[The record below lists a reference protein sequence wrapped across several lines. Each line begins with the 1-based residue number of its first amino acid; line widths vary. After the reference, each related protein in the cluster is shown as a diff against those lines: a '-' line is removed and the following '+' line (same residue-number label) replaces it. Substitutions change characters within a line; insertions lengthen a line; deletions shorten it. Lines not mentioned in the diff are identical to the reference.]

1 MIGTAQAIKGL
12 WCAPMRASCPFGWR
26 ACLLCSMSAT
36 AADGWGRCPF
46 LGVGFWARGNKKAR
60 HGSGKLK
67 CDKHF
72 HLPEKNHVPP
82 PWTLPME
89 RCRRQAV
96 SPFEQA
102 DGRVLGFVEPR
113 HDRGSVVLVDRRGLG
128 VGADLEGEV
137 LYPARAASR
146 FVPRSAGQGGNQA
159 LPTRSRHLLG
169 TVVGLGGRR
178 LARQATR
185 VGPGCHHGRTTLCR
199 VGGERL
205 VSRVCRPGG
214 LENIEGCKSPGLGT
228 GMANAVA
235 LFP

>member
-1 MIGTAQAIKGL
+1 MGERGK
-12 WCAPMRASCPFGWR
+12 PFPPSPPLR
-26 ACLLCSMSAT
+26 
-36 AADGWGRCPF
+36 GRGVL

-89 RCRRQAV
+89 RCGRQAV

-146 FVPRSAGQGGNQA
+146 F
-159 LPTRSRHLLG
+159 
-169 TVVGLGGRR
+169 
-178 LARQATR
+178 
-185 VGPGCHHGRTTLCR
+185 
-199 VGGERL
+199 
-205 VSRVCRPGG
+205 
-214 LENIEGCKSPGLGT
+214 
-228 GMANAVA
+228 
-235 LFP
+235 